1 MSKGCYIPQ
10 FLPASFKGFS
20 FEATSASSEHGRRG
34 AEGEF
39 PFGEDTAYAD
49 MGRRIRTY
57 ALQARFVTNDHV
69 ALANAFIAVCES
81 QGPGD
86 LVHPTRGIVTVACK
100 KCAVKDELLEGYGIT
115 TVDLEFVEANDYL
128 AGVGT
133 NLFGMAIEPIL
144 AIAANI
150 LINGYDVASSPFFER
165 SRVTDEASRTLTAI
179 NTEFKKCIGI
189 SPSDNVWAAVSK
201 LVQASATQPTVY
213 GTALLWSNISD
224 GLAAIDRYA
233 VDGKSKYAAF
243 KAVSNAVARTSPFQL
258 NTGRNLNAL
267 YTATRL
273 AAVAYMV
280 RTATQTPATTMD
292 AGLARLDEIITVV
305 DQEVEA
311 VRLSCEA
318 ATYINMRQ
326 FRADTFN
333 ILSHQA
339 YYLPATVIYQFNKQ
353 VSSMVAAY
361 RIYGD
366 AKRFA
371 DIEAQNAYR
380 IPLTLGHFVTASK
393 AA

>member
-1 MSKGCYIPQ
+1 M
-10 FLPASFKGFS
+10 AV
-20 FEATSASSEHGRRG
+20 
-34 AEGEF
+34 GEF
-39 PFGEDTAYAD
+39 PFSEDTAAAD
-49 MGRRIRTY
+49 MGRSIREYTIE
-57 ALQARFVTNDHV
+57 ARFVENSHIVDSMAFV
-69 ALANAFIAVCES
+69 AICES
-81 QGPGD
+81 PGFGILIHPVSGP
-86 LVHPTRGIVTVACK
+86 VTVACK
-100 KCAVKDELLEGYGIT
+100 KATVKTELLEGAGVT
-115 TVDLEFVEANDYL
+115 LVSLEFVEANDYL
-128 AGVGT
+128 AGTGS

-150 LINGYDVASSPFFER
+150 LMNGYDVNTSPFFER
-165 SRVTDEASRTLTAI
+165 PRVTDESSAALTAI
-179 NTEFKKCIGI
+179 NTEFKKCVGI
-189 SPSDNVWAAVSK
+189 APPDNVWTAVSK
-201 LVQASATQPTVY
+201 LVQAAATQPTVY
-213 GTALLWSNISD
+213 GTALLWSSISD

-233 VDGKSKYAAF
+233 VGGKSKYTAF
-243 KAVSNAVARTSPFQL
+243 KNISNAVAKTTSFKL
-258 NTGRNLNAL
+258 NTGNNINAL

-273 AAVAYMV
+273 SAVAYMV

-292 AGLARLDEIITVV
+292 TGLARLDEIMTVV

-311 VRLSCEA
+311 IRLSCDA

-333 ILSHQA
+333 VLSHQA
-339 YYLPATVIYQFNKQ
+339 YNLPATVIYNFNQ
-353 VSSMVAAY
+353 PVSSIVAAY